1 MECGWRYFLTHQERS
16 AIRTKEMIKAN
27 EGWKLD
33 TKAKKKS
40 KNRNCW
46 NTVNGKEERR
56 PAMKSQAPNSE

>member
-27 EGWKLD
+27 EGWELD

-40 KNRNCW
+40 KNRNCQ
-46 NTVNGKEERR
+46 NTVNGKKER
-56 PAMKSQAPNSE
+56 KD